1 MERSINGIYYFI
13 DSKVEIAYTIDKNSF
28 DDRTRFE
35 NGNYYN
41 SEEARMALSSVK
53 EAHRVMKNVRL
64 VENN

>member
-1 MERSINGIYYFI
+1 MKRSINGIYYFI

-53 EAHRVMKNVRL
+53 EAHRVMKNISI
-64 VENN
+64 VEN